1 MPTSILLNHSRLSSP
16 LAVNMSAIPSLPES
30 VMDHGLHN
38 GHAKHDSHVD
48 HIGHSKPNGTSGASK
63 HDAADFTLQ
72 DTEVENFR
80 PIKVIVVGAGYSGIY
95 HAIRI
100 PERIK
105 NCELVVYDKNAG
117 VGGTWYEN
125 RYPGCA
131 CDVPCQYS
139 SCYVPQI
146 PH

>member
-1 MPTSILLNHSRLSSP
+1 MAN
-16 LAVNMSAIPSLPES
+16 
-30 VMDHGLHN
+30 GLQN
-38 GHAKHDSHVD
+38 GHVKHDSHVD
-48 HIGHSKPNGTSGASK
+48 HIGISKTNGTSDASK
-63 HDAADFTLQ
+63 NEAGAFTLR
-72 DTEVENFR
+72 DVEVENFR

-117 VGGTWYEN
+117 IGGTWFEN

-131 CDVPCQYS
+131 CDVPC
-139 SCYVPQI
+139 
-146 PH
+146 

>member
-1 MPTSILLNHSRLSSP
+1 
-16 LAVNMSAIPSLPES
+16 
-30 VMDHGLHN
+30 MDHGLHN